1 MISKEKIEGDE
12 ENIALDTCSFL
23 CGEGFIF
30 LNDHRAQNLELLFF
44 SGLKLSRHL
53 SYMLDA
59 PANLCS
65 LLTDCYPFWYFL
77 NIQEEL
83 LILNSSLSEE
93 ILFCLIIIVLVFNLC
108 YSDYGAVLW
117 KD

>member
-44 SGLKLSRHL
+44 SGLKLCHACWM
-53 SYMLDA
+53 YQQTFVV
-59 PANLCS
+59 C
-65 LLTDCYPFWYFL
+65 
-77 NIQEEL
+77 
-83 LILNSSLSEE
+83 
-93 ILFCLIIIVLVFNLC
+93 
-108 YSDYGAVLW
+108 
-117 KD
+117 